1 MGEGRSMHT
10 ALIENNTALAALHH
24 EGCALVQCIL
34 IEEKKQWNAFLD
46 AGYFH
51 KH

>member
-1 MGEGRSMHT
+1 MGEGRSIHT
-10 ALIENNTALAALHH
+10 ALIEDNTALAALHH
-24 EGCALVQCIL
+24 EGCALMCKL
-34 IEEKKQWNAFLD
+34 IEKKQSNAFFE